1 MGKYFDDLTF
11 DSEAKSRTDA
21 KFGSSITYKKLNLG
35 INHGNDL
42 VSGFLIVGLVGAVLY
57 YFTSTKK
64 GKGFVPINKRKSK
77 GK

>member
-21 KFGSSITYKKLNLG
+21 KFGSSITYKNLNLG
-35 INHGNDL
+35 INHGNDI
-42 VSGFLIVGLVGAVLY
+42 VSGFLIVGVVGAMLY
-57 YFTSTKK
+57 YFTGKKK
-64 GKGFVPINKRKSK
+64 GKGFVPINKRKAK

>member
-1 MGKYFDDLTF
+1 MGEYFDDISF

-42 VSGFLIVGLVGAVLY
+42 VSGFLVVGLVGAVLY
-57 YFTSTKK
+57 YFTNTKK
-64 GKGFVPINKRKSK
+64 GKGFVPINKRKAK